1 MGVFDKI
8 FKVNADRL
16 QHIRLSGDEAFLAI
30 VFSAIMAD
38 DEINRDE
45 MNHLMLLLSKFKG
58 LRNIS
63 PGAFQS
69 LMQRFH
75 KIIRKEGVG
84 TLVNAAKISIDKGLR
99 ETAFANAV
107 ELVLTDGV
115 FDPKE
120 KEFLEK
126 LKVAVE
132 ISDEL
137 AEKIIDV
144 VIIKNRGST
153 SDIFQQSNPEKMFY
167 S

>member
-8 FKVNADRL
+8 FKVNASRL
-16 QHIRLSGDEAFLAI
+16 QAIRLSSDEAFLAI

-38 DEINRDE
+38 NEINRDE
-45 MNHLMLLLSKFKG
+45 MNHLMLMLSKFKG
-58 LRNIS
+58 LGRLN
-63 PGAFQS
+63 PAAFQN
-69 LMQRFH
+69 LMNRFQ
-75 KIIRKEGVG
+75 KIIRQEGVG
-84 TLVNAAKISIDKGLR
+84 TLINAAKDTLDKGLR

-126 LKVAVE
+126 LKEAVH

-153 SDIFQQSNPEKMFY
+153 SDIFSSSNPDKMFY